1 MKSPLASEAQ
11 RRRQEWPAA
20 PTEQLGPTHAHPT
33 GAAAIMNLLTALLP
47 GPQSSN
53 GFDRDRAF
61 ERAIEQLAA
70 ELTGT
75 MVAASEVSNKQAPPT
90 AQNV

>member
-1 MKSPLASEAQ
+1 
-11 RRRQEWPAA
+11 
-20 PTEQLGPTHAHPT
+20 
-33 GAAAIMNLLTALLP
+33 MNLLTALLP

-53 GFDRDRAF
+53 GFDRDRVF

-70 ELTGT
+70 ALTGT